1 MERGRF
7 ENLSV
12 SFDFFQAVKSFDV
25 KTYWHI
31 LKQYRVG
38 LWISPLLV
46 MIVVLCETIQPY
58 FMSVV
63 VDRGVLL
70 RDMSVITHIGGWMIG
85 SALIGLVANV
95 CNVYVSSR
103 VSTGFGTDLR
113 ATLFAHIQRLSFS
126 DIDRFGSSSL
136 ITRMTNDIT
145 KIQQVVLMSMRL
157 LLRAPMMLC
166 LAIFFVVRIDAE
178 MAWVLLGCIP
188 LLGGGVYLI
197 LRKGFPFFMRVQ
209 RLVDA
214 LNGVVRENLINIRV
228 VKSFVREDFETRKFE
243 ARSEQL
249 KDTVIRASNI
259 VVLLF
264 PLMQLILNLSVVV
277 ILWSGAYRVASG
289 TLQVGELISF
299 VNYLMQIL
307 MSLMM
312 LSMVIMI
319 VARAA
324 ASSQRVN
331 EVLDAEPSLTDT
343 PVGRQN
349 RYRVER
355 GEVEFRNVSFR
366 YAGGETD
373 VLHEVS
379 FQVHSGEVVA
389 VAGATGAAKSSLMQ
403 LIPRL
408 YDVTRGEVR
417 VDGVDVRDYALEA
430 LHQGIGMVLQQ
441 SELFSG
447 SILENLRWGKA
458 DASREEVEQAARAAQ
473 AHAFIE
479 AMPEGYDT
487 LLGRGGVNLSG
498 GQKQRLCIAR
508 ALLRRPKVLILD
520 DSTSAVDAETER
532 NLWHSLRAYLGR
544 TTLLVITQRVQ
555 TMQAADRVMVLEE
568 GRLEAI
574 GTPEELQVVSPA
586 YREIYRSQQL
596 FV

>member
-1 MERGRF
+1 
-7 ENLSV
+7 
-12 SFDFFQAVKSFDV
+12 
-25 KTYWHI
+25 
-31 LKQYRVG
+31 
-38 LWISPLLV
+38 

-113 ATLFAHIQRLSFS
+113 ATLFTHIQRLSFS

-277 ILWSGAYRVASG
+277 ILWSGAYRVANG

-458 DASREEVEQAARAAQ
+458 DASREEVEQAARAARRM
-473 AHAFIE
+473 F
-479 AMPEGYDT
+479 
-487 LLGRGGVNLSG
+487 LS
-498 GQKQRLCIAR
+498 RLC
-508 ALLRRPKVLILD
+508 RR
-520 DSTSAVDAETER
+520 
-532 NLWHSLRAYLGR
+532 G
-544 TTLLVITQRVQ
+544 TTRC
-555 TMQAADRVMVLEE
+555 
-568 GRLEAI
+568 
-574 GTPEELQVVSPA
+574 
-586 YREIYRSQQL
+586 
-596 FV
+596 